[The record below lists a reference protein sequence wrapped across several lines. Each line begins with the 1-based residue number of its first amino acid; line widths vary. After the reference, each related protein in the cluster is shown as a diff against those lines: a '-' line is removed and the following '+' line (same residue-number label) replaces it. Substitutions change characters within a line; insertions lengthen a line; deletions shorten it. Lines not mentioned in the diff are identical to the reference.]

1 MISSARLAPG
11 ESIAWIFT
19 NFHFSAFDNIQIT
32 NSTDI
37 SSILSYHIVNGTHPS
52 SSFNSGSNIIA
63 TNLTNSTYD
72 HFPSGGLPVN
82 VKVSGSTVNVY
93 YGANYANVTSAD
105 NTANNG
111 VLHVINAV
119 SIFTPFYWGFGQFW
133 KVWKTYWSWLSQ
145 VLIPP
150 TNVNGTALQA
160 GLDKFVSALNSTNST
175 DGINK
180 KNGITIFAPNDDAF
194 SSDDLSKYNSSQLAN
209 ILAYHV
215 IEGLYFSTNL
225 TNLTS
230 PMNVTTEA
238 GSNFTIDTSS
248 NSIKLTDISGNHT
261 AHVIRSD
268 ILTDNGVIHIIDSV
282 LIPGQNAS
290 SVPSNST
297 NINSSGV
304 GSLIFGSK
312 QVINVAASLTALS
325 AFFAFML

>member
-1 MISSARLAPG
+1 
-11 ESIAWIFT
+11 
-19 NFHFSAFDNIQIT
+19 
-32 NSTDI
+32 
-37 SSILSYHIVNGTHPS
+37 
-52 SSFNSGSNIIA
+52 
-63 TNLTNSTYD
+63 
-72 HFPSGGLPVN
+72 
-82 VKVSGSTVNVY
+82 
-93 YGANYANVTSAD
+93 
-105 NTANNG
+105 
-111 VLHVINAV
+111 
-119 SIFTPFYWGFGQFW
+119 
-133 KVWKTYWSWLSQ
+133 
-145 VLIPP
+145 LIPP

-194 SSDDLSKYNSSQLAN
+194 SSDALSKYNSSQLAN

-248 NSIKLTDISGNHT
+248 NSIKLTDTSGNHT

-290 SVPSNST
+290 SVPTNST

-312 QVINVAASLTALS
+312 QVINVAVSLTALS